1 MVPEKVYKFDKKVNF
16 QHFCLFGA
24 SSSHIGQQVLTKF
37 FFLKDQFKV
46 TRKCIQIVR
55 ISPIFAKLR
64 LETFCAVAALAAKKS
79 GFSTFLLFWSPFRP
93 YWSTGVAQM
102 LTKKFFSERS
112 LQSDSKMYLHRS
124 DISNIR
130 EVTIGDVLRRSGP

>member
-1 MVPEKVYKFDKKVNF
+1 MTIYNTYDTEYGPQNYFGNFTCFQKCILIILLLQFNQPMVFAKVYQFD
-16 QHFCLFGA
+16 Q
-24 SSSHIGQQVLTKF
+24 
-37 FFLKDQFKV
+37 
-46 TRKCIQIVR
+46 
-55 ISPIFAKLR
+55 
-64 LETFCAVAALAAKKS
+64 KS
-79 GFSTFLLFWSPFRP
+79 GFSTFLSFWSPFRP
-93 YWSTGVAQM
+93 YWSTGVDQM